1 MAPVSTPG
9 KEQAQRLYTVA
20 YGAEMLQVS
29 EKTVYRMVAD
39 GRLLG
44 IRLGD
49 GASAPIRI
57 VSSSLVDFLLD
68 GRRRQLARRAP

>member
-1 MAPVSTPG
+1 MSTPE
-9 KEQAQRLYTVA
+9 KEQAQRLYTVVHV
-20 YGAEMLQVS
+20 AEMLHVS

-44 IRLGD
+44 IRLSD

-57 VSSSLVDFLLD
+57 VSSSLVDFLEA
-68 GRRRQLARRAP
+68 GHRRQLARRAP